1 MKKRGGMLQEEHDP
15 RTGGVYWGEGARA
28 VAAHYRAAL
37 GEEFRFLSFGD
48 SSLFLPGPLFSHAR
62 REAAAA
68 HEAAP

>member
-1 MKKRGGMLQEEHDP
+1 MSTCAPYVVASLLEGGA
-15 RTGGVYWGEGARA
+15 GA